1 MITLEKEHGAL
12 CLVCADLDHLVF
24 LPSGDMALTR
34 RSTKY
39 SRLHAAVLQWSRA
52 RKRYE
57 RQGVL
62 IESEALE
69 RAEAECFSDAERR
82 ERERERRRIR
92 DVEIDRKYIA
102 AFADQI
108 RQLFA
113 KCPATEADLIAE
125 HACRKYSGRVGR
137 SAAAKEFDPQAIRLA
152 VAAAIRHR
160 YTNYDE
166 LLLNGIERHAARQM
180 VRAALEDQLDK
191 WSTTEKR

>member
-1 MITLEKEHGAL
+1 MAPESSAEPAQKPGKMLVLFVRRDTKCGECGQDLFPGSMITLEKERGAL

-39 SRLHAAVLQWSRA
+39 SRLHAVVLQWSRA

-62 IESEALE
+62 IESDALE
-69 RAEAECFSDAERR
+69 TAEAECLSDAERR

-92 DVEIDRKYIA
+92 DAEVDRKYVA

-108 RQLFA
+108 RQLFDKCTATKSDRIA
-113 KCPATEADLIAE
+113 KHE
-125 HACRKYSGRVGR
+125 
-137 SAAAKEFDPQAIRLA
+137 
-152 VAAAIRHR
+152 
-160 YTNYDE
+160 
-166 LLLNGIERHAARQM
+166 
-180 VRAALEDQLDK
+180 
-191 WSTTEKR
+191 